1 MRTTLRSGWLTI
13 TVSPLG
19 MAVDPSDQDNLEVLT
34 LLGRKVSGV
43 SYDAVSGEVTLA

>member
-1 MRTTLRSGWLTI
+1 MTI
-13 TVSPLG
+13 TVSTLG

-43 SYDAVSGEVTLA
+43 SYDAVNGEVTLA